1 MAQLQR
7 DEVPEELTWDLTS
20 IFATDDDWETA
31 YDALH
36 QGAQAL
42 KQFVGH
48 VGDSAQT
55 LQAALEAD
63 LDLEKARGAAW
74 VGDVKCA
81 TQTTMAQR

>member
-31 YDALH
+31 YDAVH

-63 LDLEKARGAAW
+63 LDLERQLEKVYVYAH
-74 VGDVKCA
+74 
-81 TQTTMAQR
+81 QI

>member
-31 YDALH
+31 YDAVH

-55 LQAALEAD
+55 
-63 LDLEKARGAAW
+63 
-74 VGDVKCA
+74 
-81 TQTTMAQR
+81 